1 VGRTEKVNAFAEVG
15 FKAEEDVSKHRTV
28 KTGFDPAKRNEG
40 GEVMATPT
48 RIQGENPIFL
58 HGDGEKIVF
67 KLDFFPELIQ
77 ALRDGDLLT
86 GRLFCAQLF
95 GFGAGRSSCVSELAN
110 GLEHLGEGLA
120 GK

>member
-15 FKAEEDVSKHRTV
+15 FKPEEDVSKHRTV

-48 RIQGENPIFL
+48 RIQCENPIFL

-77 ALRDGDLLT
+77 ALRDGDVLT

-95 GFGAGRSSCVSELAN
+95 GFGAGRNSCVSELAN

>member
-1 VGRTEKVNAFAEVG
+1 LPRTDLRRKRT
-15 FKAEEDVSKHRTV
+15 VSKHRTV

-40 GEVMATPT
+40 DEVMATPT

-67 KLDFFPELIQ
+67 KLDLFPELIQ

-95 GFGAGRSSCVSELAN
+95 DSKPALSQSATVTRMEFKSF
-110 GLEHLGEGLA
+110 
-120 GK
+120 